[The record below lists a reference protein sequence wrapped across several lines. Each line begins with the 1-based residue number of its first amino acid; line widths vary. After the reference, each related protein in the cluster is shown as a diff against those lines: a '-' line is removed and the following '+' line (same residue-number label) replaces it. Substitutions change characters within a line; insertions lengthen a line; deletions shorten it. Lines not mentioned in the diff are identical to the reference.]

1 MPRSAGSI
9 PPQQENFHKEKLAMK
24 HFQISILLALFTA
37 LTGTAFA
44 QGAAN
49 FPSKPVTI
57 VSPYPPGNTSDAE
70 LRIYQEGFTDVW
82 KQGLV
87 IDYKAGAG
95 GIIANSYVA
104 KAVPDGHTL
113 VYTAATIS
121 MLPAFRSDLPYD
133 IFKDLAPVM
142 QTTTKVFVLAV
153 RKDFP
158 ANTYEEYIAYARA
171 NPGKVTWST
180 VGAGGALHMTGE
192 WLAAGTGAKLSFIH
206 YKGGAQAE
214 VDLLAGRI
222 DSSPKGAVSTL
233 PQLKAGKLRVL
244 AIITGQPTHLFP
256 GIRTVAERSAEEFG
270 IPNFSY
276 PSWVGVLAPGRT
288 PPAIVEKL
296 NADFGKA
303 IRSPKAAKSFQT
315 LDSVVIGSSAEGF
328 KQLLFREVEHWKKLV
343 KDNNIKIE

>member
-1 MPRSAGSI
+1 
-9 PPQQENFHKEKLAMK
+9 
-24 HFQISILLALFTA
+24 
-37 LTGTAFA
+37 
-44 QGAAN
+44 
-49 FPSKPVTI
+49 
-57 VSPYPPGNTSDAE
+57 
-70 LRIYQEGFTDVW
+70 
-82 KQGLV
+82 
-87 IDYKAGAG
+87 
-95 GIIANSYVA
+95 
-104 KAVPDGHTL
+104 
-113 VYTAATIS
+113 
-121 MLPAFRSDLPYD
+121 
-133 IFKDLAPVM
+133 M

-222 DSSPKGAVSTL
+222 DSSPKGAVTAL

-244 AIITGQPTHLFP
+244 AIITGQRTNLFP
-256 GIRTVAERSAEEFG
+256 GIRTVAERSPEEFG

-276 PSWVGVLAPGRT
+276 PSWVGVLAPGAT

-303 IRSPKAAKSFQT
+303 IHSPKAAQAFQK
-315 LDSVVIGSSAEGF
+315 LDSVVIGSSADGF
-328 KQLLFREVEHWKKLV
+328 RQMLAREVAHWKKLV
-343 KDNNIKIE
+343 KDNNITIQ